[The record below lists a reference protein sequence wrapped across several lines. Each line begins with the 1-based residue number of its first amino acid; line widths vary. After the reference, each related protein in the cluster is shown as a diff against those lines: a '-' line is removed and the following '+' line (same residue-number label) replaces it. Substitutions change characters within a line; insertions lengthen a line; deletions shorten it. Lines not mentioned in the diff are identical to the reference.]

1 MKAHTIHHK
10 VVVIGAGS
18 ASFGLVNLGAILRHP
33 KLSGIELWL
42 VDINE
47 TGLASI
53 TALAQRMNREWGS
66 NMTIRSTTD
75 RKEALQGA
83 EYIILSVAIDRE
95 ACWASDVAIAAKY
108 GITHYGENG
117 GPGALFHTA
126 RNVNLI
132 MPILR
137 DIEALCPE
145 AWVFNFTNPVPR
157 MVIAAARYTKV
168 KMVGICHQ
176 IDFGY
181 LMSAK
186 ILQKD
191 LGFDVPKDYRFTWDG
206 SWDAFGDM
214 AHQAKERLD
223 IIAAGI
229 NHFSF
234 FLSLKDR
241 VNGAELMPLFK
252 QRFLNEYPE
261 FEPYTRELLRLYD
274 MIPVGGD
281 CHMLEYLPYT
291 HNAAKG
297 GWEHYDIQMY
307 PLKKAEGDRHAMWD
321 EIEAMANGTHSIDH
335 LKDTH
340 SERAEELIVA
350 MMHDEP
356 LYDPAINLP
365 NNGYIANLPQGAVV
379 EVPTLVNGKGI
390 FGLPV
395 GPLPDVPAHFCRLQ
409 IDVAELAVKAAVTG
423 DKDLLLRALLMDPMV
438 DDLRQGEAMFND
450 YLEANKAYLPQFF
463 QTRSFV

>member
-1 MKAHTIHHK
+1 MKAHTIHRK

-33 KLSGIELWL
+33 KLNGIELWL
-42 VDINE
+42 VDINAS
-47 TGLASI
+47 GLASI
-53 TALAQRMNREWGS
+53 TKLAERMNHEWGS
-66 NMTIRSTTD
+66 NMTIHATTD
-75 RKEALQGA
+75 RTLALKGA

-95 ACWASDVAIAAKY
+95 ACWESDVAIAAKY

-137 DIEALCPE
+137 DIETLCPN

-181 LMSAK
+181 LMTAK

-191 LGFDVPKDYRFTWDG
+191 FGFNVPKDYRYTWDG
-206 SWDAFGDM
+206 GWDAFGDM
-214 AHQAKERLD
+214 VHQAKERFD
-223 IIAAGI
+223 ILAAGI

-234 FLSLKDR
+234 FLSIEDK
-241 VNGAELMPLFK
+241 AQSIELMPLFK
-252 QRFLNEYPE
+252 ERFLHEYPE
-261 FEPYTRELLRLYD
+261 FEPYTREILRQFD

-291 HNAAKG
+291 HNAKKG
-297 GWEHYDIQMY
+297 GWEHFDIQMY
-307 PLKKAEGDRHAMWD
+307 PLKKAEGDRHVMWD
-321 EIEAMANGTHSIDH
+321 EIEAMANGSASIDH
-335 LKDTH
+335 LKSTH

-350 MMHDEP
+350 MMHNEP
-356 LYDPAINLP
+356 IYDPAINLP
-365 NNGYIANLPQGAVV
+365 NHRCIDNLPEGAIV
-379 EVPTLVNGKGI
+379 EVPALISAKGI
-390 FGLPV
+390 HGLPV
-395 GPLPDVPAHFCRLQ
+395 GPLPDVPAHFCRVQ
-409 IDVAELAVKAAVTG
+409 IDVAELAVKAAVMG
-423 DKDLLLRALLMDPMV
+423 DRKLLRQALLMDPMV
-438 DDLRQGEAMFND
+438 DDLLDGEAMFNE

-463 QTRSFV
+463 Q

>member
-1 MKAHTIHHK
+1 MKAHTIHRK

-33 KLSGIELWL
+33 KLNGIELWL
-42 VDINE
+42 VDINAS
-47 TGLASI
+47 GLASI
-53 TALAQRMNREWGS
+53 TALANRMNREWES
-66 NMTIRSTTD
+66 NMTIHATTD
-75 RKEALQGA
+75 RKEALIGA

-137 DIEALCPE
+137 DIEALCPN

-181 LMSAK
+181 LMTAK
-186 ILQKD
+186 ILQQD
-191 LGFDVPKDYRFTWDG
+191 FGFDVPKDYRFTWDG
-206 SWDAFGDM
+206 GWDAFGDM
-214 AHQAKERLD
+214 VHQAKKRLD
-223 IIAAGI
+223 NLAAGI

-234 FLSLKDR
+234 FLSIEDKE
-241 VNGAELMPLFK
+241 NGREVLPLFK
-252 QRFLNEYPE
+252 ERFLNEYPE
-261 FEPYTRELLRLYD
+261 FEPYTRAILKHFN
-274 MIPVGGD
+274 MVPVGGD

-291 HNAAKG
+291 HNAKKG
-297 GWEHYDIQMY
+297 GWEHFDIQMY

-321 EIEAMANGTHSIDH
+321 QIEAMANGLAPIDH
-335 LKDTH
+335 LKATH

-350 MMHDEP
+350 MMHNEP
-356 LYDPAINLP
+356 IYDPAINLP
-365 NNGYIANLPQGAVV
+365 NHHCIDNLPEGAIV
-379 EVPTLVNGKGI
+379 EVPALISAKGI
-390 FGLPV
+390 HGLPV
-395 GPLPDVPAHFCRLQ
+395 GPLPDIPAHFCQMQ

-423 DKDLLLRALLMDPMV
+423 DRDLLRQALLMDPMV
-438 DDLRQGEAMFND
+438 DDLREGEAMFHE

-463 QTRSFV
+463 Q